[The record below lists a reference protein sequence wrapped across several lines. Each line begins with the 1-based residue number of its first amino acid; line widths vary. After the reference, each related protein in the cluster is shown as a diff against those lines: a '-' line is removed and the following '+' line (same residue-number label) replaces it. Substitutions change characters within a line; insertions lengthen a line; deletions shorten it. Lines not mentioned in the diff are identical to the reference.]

1 MDNKLN
7 FDPLAWASQK
17 PAGTTENDG
26 LKADSDIELAKVE
39 AVVRELERIGG
50 PSDSYKDWYC
60 RLGFALADGLG
71 SAGGEYFHRVSRLS
85 PKYNEAQC
93 EKKWQQCLE
102 KHDGRT
108 QISAFYN
115 LAKEA
120 GVDLSAIA
128 RQYPSPDIPSKPQNP
143 HGSAANDNQ
152 QDNKCSEK
160 SKNSN
165 TQTVTNNSAACP
177 ASSTAFTRSGEESE
191 VMRFSFSRTFSQNI
205 DPAKLPVTLQRAIAR
220 QETDTDKDKVMLA
233 ILDLLAMAE
242 PNVYGIYG
250 GKRVY
255 TPFYLFI
262 LGPAG
267 ISLKGAISDAKEILM
282 PIDEYFRNQYYAQ
295 MAEYKEKHAAW
306 EAKKSQRGKNAES
319 AGVEPEEPVYRRIF
333 ISADSSAS
341 SFKQDL
347 YNFGGRGIIFSTEAD
362 TLTQA
367 LGQEWGQFTDAF
379 RQAFHHESIE
389 SSRTKDKLRIIINE
403 PQLGILVTCTPQQ
416 IVEMLSP
423 KQSENGTSSRD
434 LFYCTEG
441 HQEWIDP
448 FQTQE
453 PTADYYK
460 EIGKDVKRM
469 YEQLEARSNNRI
481 QILISEEHRKAFSDH
496 FRPLLPE
503 HIGMYGE
510 DFAAFTVRIALVAF
524 RMMMILTTVRNFEK
538 GNLSDPKQQ
547 AFVITHDDY
556 ETAMTIIDCLVEH
569 TAYVYKNLLHPSDET
584 PLTIQPLKGRELQL
598 YLALPDEFT
607 TKMFNEKAKAL
618 GIPLKTAQRY
628 LGNFISRYQLIERV
642 SQGNYVKV
650 NRQKQEKSEQ

>member
-26 LKADSDIELAKVE
+26 LKAESDIELAKVE

-177 ASSTAFTRSGEESE
+177 ASSTAFTRCGEESE

-233 ILDLLAMAE
+233 SLDLLAMAE

-267 ISLKGAISDAKEILM
+267 ISLKGAISDAKEMLM

-295 MAEYKEKHAAW
+295 MAEYKKEHAAW

-460 EIGKDVKRM
+460 EIGKGVKRM